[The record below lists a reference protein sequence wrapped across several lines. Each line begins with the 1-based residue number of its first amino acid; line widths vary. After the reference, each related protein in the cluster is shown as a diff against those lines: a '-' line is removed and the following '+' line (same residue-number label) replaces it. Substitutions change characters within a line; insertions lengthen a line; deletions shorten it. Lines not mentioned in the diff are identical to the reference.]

1 MISECLKPTHA
12 MSHLYVFMGISWDI
26 RGFFFHGGIMGFSV
40 SHHGKNRVHLE
51 MGYIPAKWQFYEGK
65 ICSDPNMGIV

>member
-1 MISECLKPTHA
+1 MISECLKLTHA
-12 MSHLYVFMGISWDI
+12 MSIYMYLWGYHGISWD
-26 RGFFFHGGIMGFSV
+26 FFHGGIMGFSV

-65 ICSDPNMGIV
+65 I